1 MRELEVFFDY
11 ACPYCYKGH
20 YILKELLKEFGDIK
34 VIWRPV
40 EAHPRPE
47 RYGKHSDLA
56 IAAYKHA
63 AHNGAD
69 TDLFHEKMYDAF
81 HKDSVNV
88 EDAEEL
94 SKYLDGVVDVM
105 GLKES
110 LLTGEN
116 IPFVNESNNY
126 AYDKSDVWVVP
137 AYRMGGRRLDVK
149 ENVGVNKDMLREFL
163 SA

>member
-11 ACPYCYKGH
+11 ACPYCYRGH
-20 YILKELLKEFGDIK
+20 YILKALLKEINDIK
-34 VIWRPV
+34 VIWRPI

-47 RYGKHSDLA
+47 SYGKHSDLA

-63 AHNGAD
+63 SDNGVD

-81 HKDSVNV
+81 HKDGVNV
-88 EDAEEL
+88 EDANEL
-94 SKYLDGVVDVM
+94 SEYMDGVVDIM
-105 GLKES
+105 GLKKS

-116 IPFVNESNNY
+116 IPFVNESNDY

-137 AYRMGGRRLDVK
+137 AYRMEGRKLDVK
-149 ENVGVNKDMLREFL
+149 EDVGVKKEDLREFL

>member
-11 ACPYCYKGH
+11 SCPYCYKGH
-20 YILKELLKEFGDIK
+20 YILKDLLKEFADIK

-63 AHNGAD
+63 SENGAD
-69 TDLFHEKMYDAF
+69 ADLFHEKMYDAF
-81 HKDSVNV
+81 HKDGVNV
-88 EDAEEL
+88 EDADEL
-94 SKYLDGVVDVM
+94 SRYMEGVVDVM
-105 GLKES
+105 GLKKS

-116 IPFVNESNNY
+116 LSFVNESNNY
-126 AYDKSDVWVVP
+126 AYDKSDVWIVP
-137 AYRMGGRRLDVK
+137 AYRMEGRRLDVK
-149 ENVGVNKDMLREFL
+149 EDVGVNEEMLREFL

>member
-20 YILKELLKEFGDIK
+20 YILKELLGEYNDIK
-34 VIWRPV
+34 VVWRPA

-56 IAAYKHA
+56 IAAYKYA
-63 AHNGAD
+63 SDNSADIGA
-69 TDLFHEKMYDAF
+69 FHEKMYAAF
-81 HKDSVNV
+81 HKDNIDV
-88 EDAEEL
+88 ENIDEL
-94 SKYLDGVVDVM
+94 SRYMDGVVDVM
-105 GLKES
+105 GLKQS

-116 IPFVNESNNY
+116 ARFVSESNDY
-126 AYDKSDVWVVP
+126 AYNESDVWVVP
-137 AYRMGGRRLDVK
+137 AYRMEGRRLDVK
-149 ENVGVNKDMLREFL
+149 EDVGVKREELRKFL